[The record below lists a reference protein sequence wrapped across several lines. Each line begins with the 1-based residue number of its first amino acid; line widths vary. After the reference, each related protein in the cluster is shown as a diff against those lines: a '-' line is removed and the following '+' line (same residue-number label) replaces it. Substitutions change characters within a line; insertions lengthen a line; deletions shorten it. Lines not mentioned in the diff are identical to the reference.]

1 MSLNTKDY
9 VYRLRFSI
17 DKDAPPDYME
27 RWSIFKK
34 YCENGKS
41 DKNQL
46 VVNQIK
52 ENCQLP
58 LLKGLP
64 YLNRSEGGIGGN
76 DNQKNKQIR
85 FRDGFMYNQK
95 HMEWQYDNDI
105 VLDQICSTETE
116 QWTYEE
122 MNDLLSA
129 FIKVSE
135 YYAHYEGC
143 GCVRGWIEMIPKEMY
158 RY

>member
-9 VYRLRFSI
+9 VYKLRFSI
-17 DKDAPPDYME
+17 DKDSPRDYME
-27 RWSIFKK
+27 RWFVFKK
-34 YCENGKS
+34 YCESGKS
-41 DKNQL
+41 GKNQL
-46 VVNQIK
+46 VVERIK
-52 ENCQLP
+52 EKCQLP
-58 LLKGLP
+58 LIKGLS
-64 YLNRSEGGIGGN
+64 YLNRSEGGIGGDN
-76 DNQKNKQIR
+76 NQKNKQIR
-85 FRDGFMYNQK
+85 FRDGFMYTQK

-135 YYAHYEGC
+135 YYVNYEGC
-143 GCVRGWIEMIPKEMY
+143 GCIRGCIEMTPQEMY